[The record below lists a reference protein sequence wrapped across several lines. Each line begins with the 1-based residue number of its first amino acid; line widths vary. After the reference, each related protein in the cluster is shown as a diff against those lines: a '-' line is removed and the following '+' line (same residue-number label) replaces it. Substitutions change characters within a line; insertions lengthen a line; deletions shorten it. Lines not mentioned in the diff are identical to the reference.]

1 MTLTKLLVPH
11 KIPEWERP
19 AMAPPPLG
27 SSGSG
32 DSDRSD
38 NDDEKVAM
46 ECFYGLIRE
55 ATRTCYGMRP
65 CPPLL
70 SISISLP
77 TSIDDYIW
85 SLHQIVFSSPYD
97 HQAVVSATRIVW
109 WMDLIWQNID
119 SQFLTTDSRIWPVC
133 FSFSPILKARF
144 QEIQKS
150 DDFQNRE
157 SRIQLIVDFLFWILA
172 VI

>member
-1 MTLTKLLVPH
+1 
-11 KIPEWERP
+11 
-19 AMAPPPLG
+19 
-27 SSGSG
+27 
-32 DSDRSD
+32 
-38 NDDEKVAM
+38 
-46 ECFYGLIRE
+46 
-55 ATRTCYGMRP
+55 
-65 CPPLL
+65 
-70 SISISLP
+70 
-77 TSIDDYIW
+77 
-85 SLHQIVFSSPYD
+85 
-97 HQAVVSATRIVW
+97 
-109 WMDLIWQNID
+109 MDLIWQNID

>member
-1 MTLTKLLVPH
+1 MKRRGRGRLSSLIQARYHCTVLTQVYICMTLTKLLVPH

-70 SISISLP
+70 SVSISLP
-77 TSIDDYIW
+77 TSIDDYI
-85 SLHQIVFSSPYD
+85 
-97 HQAVVSATRIVW
+97 
-109 WMDLIWQNID
+109 
-119 SQFLTTDSRIWPVC
+119 
-133 FSFSPILKARF
+133 
-144 QEIQKS
+144 
-150 DDFQNRE
+150 
-157 SRIQLIVDFLFWILA
+157 
-172 VI
+172 